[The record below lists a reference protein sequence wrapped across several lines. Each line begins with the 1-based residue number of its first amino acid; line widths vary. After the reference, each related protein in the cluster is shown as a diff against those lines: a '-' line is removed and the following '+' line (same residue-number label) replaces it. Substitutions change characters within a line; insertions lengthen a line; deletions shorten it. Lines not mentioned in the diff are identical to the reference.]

1 LQNNKEVDLKERIEK
16 IAKILDE
23 NKGENIEH
31 FDLVGSDYFVDG
43 VVVCTGLNQR
53 HNEAL
58 LDFLK
63 RGLKPEEEFIHV
75 EVSDGWVVIDLGDML
90 IHIMTKEYRELYR
103 LEEFLK
109 EFEEQK
115 NG

>member
-1 LQNNKEVDLKERIEK
+1 MKERIEK

-23 NKGENIEH
+23 NKGENIES
-31 FDLVGSDYFVDG
+31 FDLFESDYFVDG
-43 VVVCTGLNQR
+43 VVIATGLNEK

-63 RGLKPEEEFIHV
+63 TGLKPEEEFLHV
-75 EVSDGWVVIDLGDML
+75 EVSDGWVVADLGDVL
-90 IHIMTKEYRELYR
+90 IHLMTEEYRKLYK
-103 LEEFLK
+103 LEDFLQ
-109 EFEEQK
+109 EFEARK